1 MYLDKLELLNKA
13 GYFVGLNNKEYYD
26 VLVHNYKTG
35 NEDEKKFLDENAD
48 LCLDRY
54 RLGIVQNNMIL
65 KEIEKI
71 YRKIYPFWVLLVIN
85 VIGWALYWIIIWLIP
100 FYLE

>member
-1 MYLDKLELLNKA
+1 LDD
-13 GYFVGLNNKEYYD
+13 KEFYN
-26 VLVHNYKTG
+26 VLVYNYETAD
-35 NEDEKKFLDENAD
+35 EDEKKYLDENAD

-65 KEIEKI
+65 KAVDKI

-85 VIGWALYWIIIWLIP
+85 VIGWALYWIIILLSP
-100 FYLE
+100 FF